1 MPRYWKR
8 NGKRELRVIIRN
20 NCYIQRLKGKAEEY
34 GIEVVEVGE
43 YDFEHLPILWDEGQ

>member
-20 NCYIQRLKGKAEEY
+20 NCYIQRLKGKAKEY

-43 YDFEHLPILWDEGQ
+43 YDFEHLPVLWNEG